1 MIRIDKMHTIYND
14 ELPSLI
20 NPNMLKLLDF
30 LQEEDEY
37 SANILLEQI
46 GALYVRAM
54 REKLKEK
61 EYA

>member
-1 MIRIDKMHTIYND
+1 MHTIYND

-54 REKLKEK
+54 REKMNKLK
-61 EYA
+61 